1 MYEIRL
7 SGAKGLGVFA
17 KSFIPR
23 GTRIF
28 SERPLLGIQPDQ
40 DAGDIYAAS
49 NLLSVQDRQR
59 LMKLSAHIT
68 KELSFLRW
76 SQAIWYKIKR
86 TASSIVGRPR
96 VFQAAGLSLKDHV
109 TILSIFRS
117 NAFNLGNRSPMQQAV
132 FRRISRMNHSCVP
145 NSQGNFHETL
155 GSLNVHATRDIQVGE
170 ELTLNY
176 LQEEGAARESRQSRL
191 LSGYGFTCDC
201 QACDMT
207 SFQGRLGEQNRLQMH
222 QKLAAFTRAN
232 EGNGNSIAQQLD
244 VELQTIQS
252 FILLLEGERIAGREL
267 STL

>member
-1 MYEIRL
+1 MYEIRV

-23 GTRIF
+23 GTRIL
-28 SERPLLGIQPDQ
+28 SERPLLGIQLDQ
-40 DAGDIYAAS
+40 DAGDIYTAS
-49 NLLSVQDRQR
+49 NLLSLQDRQR

-76 SQAIWYKIKR
+76 SQAIWYKIRR
-86 TASSIVGRPR
+86 TASSILGRSQGIQPL
-96 VFQAAGLSLKDHV
+96 LSLKDHV
-109 TILSIFRS
+109 TVLSIFRS
-117 NAFNLGNRSPMQQAV
+117 NAFNLGSRSPIQQAV
-132 FRRISRMNHSCVP
+132 FRQISRINHSCVP
-145 NSQGNFHETL
+145 NAQGNFHDTL

-201 QACDMT
+201 PACDLT
-207 SFQGRLGEQNRLQMH
+207 SSQGRLGEENRLQMH
-222 QKLAAFTRAN
+222 RKLAAFAAAS
-232 EGNGNSIAQQLD
+232 EGIGDSTTHKLNMG
-244 VELQTIQS
+244 LQTILS
-252 FILLLEGERIAGREL
+252 FILLLEGEKIAGREL

>member
-1 MYEIRL
+1 MYEIRV

-28 SERPLLGIQPDQ
+28 SERPLLGIQLDQ

-49 NLLSVQDRQR
+49 NLLSLRDRQH

-68 KELSFLRW
+68 KELLFLRW

-86 TASSIVGRPR
+86 TAAAIVGKPRSIRP
-96 VFQAAGLSLKDHV
+96 VLSLRDHV
-109 TILSIFRS
+109 IIISIFRS
-117 NAFNLGNRSPMQQAV
+117 NAFNLGSRSPIQQAV
-132 FRRISRMNHSCVP
+132 FRRISRINHSCVP
-145 NSQGNFHETL
+145 NAQGNFHDTL

-176 LQEEGAARESRQSRL
+176 LQEEGAVRESRQSRL

-201 QACDMT
+201 PACDLT
-207 SFQGRLGEQNRLQMH
+207 SSRGQLGEENRLQMH
-222 QKLAAFTRAN
+222 QKLAAFAGAS
-232 EGNGNSIAQQLD
+232 EGTGDSITHKLNI
-244 VELQTIQS
+244 ELQTILS
-252 FILLLEGERIAGREL
+252 FILLLEGEKVAGREL